1 MIHTRATALLAG
13 SICVA
18 SLLTAAA
25 AASAQTAPAPAGA
38 APAGAPQLS
47 IDPFSTPIEAAAD
60 VINVDFV
67 EFAVIPDAG
76 KDAPRLMHLVDE
88 PATKRIFV
96 STMQGLLYS
105 VSYDGKTVTPYLDI
119 NASTWTIGVQFENPE
134 RGLQSFA
141 FHPEFNQRGARG
153 FGKFY
158 TYVDTTNTTAT
169 PDFTAAGAKA
179 RTHDTVL
186 LEWTAKDPAAAA
198 YDGGAPREIFR
209 AAHPFG
215 NHNGGEIAFRPVKQ
229 GQEDYGLLY
238 VGFADGGSGGDPFKL
253 GQNMSSA
260 FGKILRID
268 PMGTNSANGKY
279 GIPASNPFMK
289 KPAADTLKEIYA
301 SGVRNPQR
309 FSWDAKTG
317 RMYLA
322 DIGQNVVEEISPVTA
337 GANLGWNKWE
347 ASFAFTN
354 QQVDMAVKP
363 RSEAGM
369 TWPVVEYDHRDPLLA
384 PTKKAAITGV
394 YVYRS
399 NAIKQLANLLIFGDN
414 PNGEIFYVHADKL
427 PAAGG
432 QAAIR
437 RILLNDK
444 GTPKPLLQ
452 IIRDKNTAQG
462 KTPADRADLRLG
474 QGPQGQI
481 FVMNKR
487 DGVIRLLVP
496 NGQATASR

>member
-1 MIHTRATALLAG
+1 MIPTRATALLAG
-13 SICVA
+13 SIC
-18 SLLTAAA
+18 TAAVLA
-25 AASAQTAPAPAGA
+25 A
-38 APAGAPQLS
+38 APASAQLS
-47 IDPFSTPIEAAAD
+47 IDPFPTPIEATAD

-76 KDAPRLMHLVDE
+76 TEAPRLMHLIDE

-96 STMQGLLYS
+96 STMRGMLYG

-119 NASTWTIGVQFENPE
+119 NAASWSVGVQTENFE

-141 FHPEFNQRGARG
+141 FHPEFTQRGARG

-158 TYVDTTNTTAT
+158 TYVDTANVAAT
-169 PDFTAAGAKA
+169 PDFTAVGATA

-198 YDGGAPREIFR
+198 YDGGPPREVFR
-209 AAHPFG
+209 AAHPFV

-229 GQEDYGLLY
+229 GHEDFGLLY

-253 GQNMSSA
+253 GQNMASA

-268 PMGTNSANGKY
+268 PLGTNSANGKY
-279 GIPASNPFMK
+279 GIPASNPFVK

-337 GANLGWNKWE
+337 GANLGWSKWE
-347 ASFAFTN
+347 ASYAFTN
-354 QQVDMAVKP
+354 QQVELSNP

-369 TWPVVEYDHRDPLLA
+369 TWPVVEYDHRDPLLT
-384 PTKKAAITGV
+384 PTKRAAITGV
-394 YVYRS
+394 YVYRQ
-399 NAIKQLANLLIFGDN
+399 NTIKQLANLMIFGDN

-432 QAAIR
+432 QAAVR

-452 IIRDKNTAQG
+452 IIREKNAAQG
-462 KTPADRADLRLG
+462 KPAPERADLRFG
-474 QGPQGQI
+474 EGPRGQI

-487 DGVIRLLVP
+487 DGIIRLLVP
-496 NGQATASR
+496 NGQTSASK

>member
-1 MIHTRATALLAG
+1 MKQEKGQRIYTVRMIPTRTALLTG
-13 SICVA
+13 SIC
-18 SLLTAAA
+18 AAVVL
-25 AASAQTAPAPAGA
+25 ASAATASA
-38 APAGAPQLS
+38 QLS
-47 IDPFSTPIEAAAD
+47 IDPFPTPIEAKAD
-60 VINVDFV
+60 VVNVDFV

-76 KDAPRLMHLVDE
+76 AEAPRLMHLSDE
-88 PATKRIFV
+88 PGTKRIFV
-96 STMQGLLYS
+96 STMRGMLYS
-105 VSYDGKTVTPYLDI
+105 LSYDGKTVTPYLDI
-119 NASTWTIGVQFENPE
+119 NAANWTIGVQFENPE

-158 TYVDTTNTTAT
+158 TYVDTTNTTPT
-169 PDFTAAGAKA
+169 PDFTAAGAPT

-229 GQEDYGLLY
+229 GHDDYGLLY

-268 PMGTNSANGKY
+268 PFGTNSANGKY
-279 GIPASNPFMK
+279 GIPASNPFVK

-354 QQVDMAVKP
+354 QQVELSKP

-369 TWPVVEYDHRDPLLA
+369 TWPVVEYDHRDPLFE
-384 PTKKAAITGV
+384 PTKKSAITGV

-414 PNGEIFYVHADKL
+414 PNGEIFYIHADKP

-432 QAAIR
+432 QAAVR

-452 IIRDKNTAQG
+452 IIREKNAAQG
-462 KTPADRADLRLG
+462 KPAAERADLRFG

-496 NGQATASR
+496 NGQGASK